1 MMILPEVG
9 KVIVLSGFPSVRGP
23 ALFGV
28 LVIVADLECGSLSYV
43 GIFSPT
49 ATILELI
56 DRV

>member
-1 MMILPEVG
+1 MILPEVG

-23 ALFGV
+23 ALFRV
-28 LVIVADLECGSLSYV
+28 SVTVFDPECGSLSYV

-49 ATILELI
+49 ATISELI